1 MAVLDVVSIFTQHLR
16 EKILTLVSSIW
27 HHVFV
32 ILGGHKRAHIKV
44 MGITSENSLGTVR
57 LAIRWLRLPLL
68 NWVKL
73 ARIAR
78 FWPIVQKSHSGR
90 PFWQGYWEKRNWVCA
105 ISYIGI
111 DI

>member
-1 MAVLDVVSIFTQHLR
+1 MAVLDVVSIASSRKNPHAG
-16 EKILTLVSSIW
+16 LVHVR

-44 MGITSENSLGTVR
+44 MGITSENSLGTLR

-78 FWPIVQKSHSGR
+78 FWPIVQKSHSGC

-105 ISYIGI
+105 ISY
-111 DI
+111 